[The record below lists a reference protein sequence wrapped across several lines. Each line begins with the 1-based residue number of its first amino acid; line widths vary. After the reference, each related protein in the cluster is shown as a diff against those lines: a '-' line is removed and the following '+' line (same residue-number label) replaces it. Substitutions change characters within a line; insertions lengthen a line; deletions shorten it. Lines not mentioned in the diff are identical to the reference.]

1 MNDEKTGE
9 QDLRF
14 ANQFNNIA
22 PYYDEVMS
30 VVPYLHWV
38 KYLRKLFKRYQVY
51 PRRILDI
58 ATGTG
63 SVALLLAENDATQ
76 VVGIDISPQMI
87 EVASAK
93 AKAAAIDGK
102 KLQFFCQ
109 DACQLEFAEEFD
121 AAVCLFD
128 SFNYILSS
136 RDLRKAFQGVCRA
149 LKPAGLFIFDLN
161 SEYALE
167 KNLFTQDNLWDEN
180 TEVKHIW
187 NAQYNKQTRVATVD
201 MQFFLPNGKGFRE
214 VHKERAHRHQEV
226 IAFLKDAGFNVLDTF
241 HEYSL
246 LPAGKKSERIFYIAR
261 KT

>member
-1 MNDEKTGE
+1 MIDSNNGE

-14 ANQFNNIA
+14 ADQFNNIA

-30 VVPYLHWV
+30 VVPYRHWV
-38 KYLRKLFKRYQVY
+38 KYLRKLFKRYEAY

-63 SVALLLAENDATQ
+63 SVATLLAENEATQ

-87 EVASAK
+87 EVATAK
-93 AKAAAIDGK
+93 AKVAGIPAD
-102 KLQFFCQ
+102 KLKFICQ
-109 DACQLEFAEEFD
+109 DACQLEFEDEFD

-136 RDLRKAFQGVCRA
+136 RDLRKAFQGVCRS
-149 LKPAGLFIFDLN
+149 LVPAGLFIFDLN

-180 TEVKHIW
+180 TEVKHVW
-187 NAQYNKQTRVATVD
+187 SAQYNKATRIATVD
-201 MQFFLPNGKGFRE
+201 MQFYLPNGKGFRE
-214 VHKERAHRHQEV
+214 VHKERAHRHSEV
-226 IAFLKDAGFNVLDTF
+226 IHFLEAAGFSVMDTF

-261 KT
+261 KK